1 MDNLDELKF
10 TGYEPKPV
18 MAAKMDQLVEVIKEL
33 QLEVAKLKLAN
44 EPAKKTAKA
53 AKTEE

>member
-1 MDNLDELKF
+1 MDDLTF
-10 TGYEPKPV
+10 SGYDPKPV
-18 MAAKMDQLVEVIKEL
+18 MENKLNRMLDLIKEL
-33 QLEVAKLKLAN
+33 QLKVAKLELAA

>member
-1 MDNLDELKF
+1 MEELKF
-10 TGYEPKPV
+10 SGYDPKPV
-18 MAAKMDQLVEVIKEL
+18 MEAKLNKLIDVIKEL

>member
-1 MDNLDELKF
+1 MEELKF
-10 TGYEPKPV
+10 SGYDPKPV
-18 MAAKMDQLVEVIKEL
+18 MEAKLNKLLEVIKEL

-44 EPAKKTAKA
+44 ESGKKPSK